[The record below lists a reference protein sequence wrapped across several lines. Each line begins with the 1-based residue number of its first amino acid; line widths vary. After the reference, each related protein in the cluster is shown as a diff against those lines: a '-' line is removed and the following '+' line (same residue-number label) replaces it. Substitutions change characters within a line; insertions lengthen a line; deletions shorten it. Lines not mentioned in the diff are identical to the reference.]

1 MMNQNTEN
9 HGKIG
14 QAKKADMMIYLTV
27 IIMDQIV
34 NVKHK
39 KKT

>member
-9 HGKIG
+9 LGRIG
-14 QAKKADMMIYLTV
+14 QARTADTMIYLIA